1 MIFVESFKTYKTIL
15 DDHKCISL
23 LEQFKVTHG
32 NEKQQIQDSVYLWG
46 YIYEGM
52 RWKRSG
58 KGA

>member
-32 NEKQQIQDSVYLWG
+32 NEKQQIQDSVYL
-46 YIYEGM
+46 
-52 RWKRSG
+52 
-58 KGA
+58 